1 MCFSGGP
8 SADDYYKEMTKDKP
22 EFKLPSL
29 SQAKVDRKKPK
40 MRDVRTGVQRRNLLN
55 PTGDSYASK

>member
-29 SQAKVDRKKPK
+29 SQAKANRKKPK
-40 MRDVRTGVQRRNLLN
+40 LRDVRKGAARRNLLN
-55 PTGDSYASK
+55 PMGGYNAK